1 MGRLAEML
9 PLNRHRPRRK
19 PPERSPDCLCLPA
32 ECLLRRKPMQFAKRL
47 LAISWLIALALVA
60 VVPAGDKG
68 PGGKE
73 LYKQNCRVCH
83 EKASPNGEYSPL
95 TLIQDQWKNFFAN
108 KFQSTHQSAV
118 LPGQNK
124 KLLE

>member
-1 MGRLAEML
+1 
-9 PLNRHRPRRK
+9 
-19 PPERSPDCLCLPA
+19 
-32 ECLLRRKPMQFAKRL
+32 MQFAKRL

-124 KLLE
+124 KLLEALTPDQIKSIQKFCVDHAADSEQPQTCS